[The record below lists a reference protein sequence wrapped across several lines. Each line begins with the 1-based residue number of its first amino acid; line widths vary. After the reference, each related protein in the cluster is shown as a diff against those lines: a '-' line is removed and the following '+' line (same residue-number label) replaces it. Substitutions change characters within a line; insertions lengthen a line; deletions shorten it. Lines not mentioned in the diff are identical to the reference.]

1 MTEQKYTTI
10 LVPVDGSK
18 AANLAFDRGV
28 EIAKRNHSH
37 LDVLNVIDLNQFTVS
52 FAGMVD
58 AGGDVVYQA
67 FEDVSDYL
75 NDLVER
81 AHKAGLND
89 VSMHVRYGSPR
100 SVIAKE
106 FIKDQGTDLI
116 VMGPTGTNPVERLFL
131 GSVTDYV
138 TRTAPCDIV
147 IAR

>member
-18 AANLAFDRGV
+18 AAKLAFDRGV

-58 AGGDVVYQA
+58 ASGDVVYQA

-75 NDLVER
+75 EDLVER
-81 AHKAGLND
+81 AHKSGLND
-89 VSMHVRYGSPR
+89 VSMHVR
-100 SVIAKE
+100 
-106 FIKDQGTDLI
+106 
-116 VMGPTGTNPVERLFL
+116 
-131 GSVTDYV
+131 
-138 TRTAPCDIV
+138 
-147 IAR
+147 

>member
-18 AANLAFDRGV
+18 AAKLAFDRGV

-52 FAGMVD
+52 SAGMVD
-58 AGGDVVYQA
+58 ASGDVVYQ
-67 FEDVSDYL
+67 
-75 NDLVER
+75 R

-106 FIKDQGTDLI
+106 FIKDHGTDLI
-116 VMGPTGTNPVERLFL
+116 VMGPTGANPVERLFL

-138 TRTAPCDIV
+138 TRTAPCDII

>member
-18 AANLAFDRGV
+18 AAELAFDRGV

-58 AGGDVVYQA
+58 ASGDVVYQA

-75 NDLVER
+75 KNLVER
-81 AHKAGLND
+81 AHEAGWDD
-89 VSMHVRYGSPR
+89 VAMHVRYGSPR

-106 FIKDQGTDLI
+106 FIKDHGIDLI
-116 VMGPTGTNPVERLFL
+116 VMGPTGANPVERLFL

-138 TRTAPCDIV
+138 TRTAPCDII